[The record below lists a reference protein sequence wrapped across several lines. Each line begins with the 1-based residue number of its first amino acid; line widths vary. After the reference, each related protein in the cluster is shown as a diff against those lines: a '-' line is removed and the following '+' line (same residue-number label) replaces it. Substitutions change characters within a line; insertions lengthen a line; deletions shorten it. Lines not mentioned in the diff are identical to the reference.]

1 MTSFLNVLCSKN
13 EAVDC
18 CKYSS
23 KEWSEKQRKQQQ
35 QQNKYYLQDNLKSR
49 KQK

>member
-1 MTSFLNVLCSKN
+1 MTNFLNVLCSKN
-13 EAVDC
+13 EAVDG

-23 KEWSEKQRKQQQ
+23 KEWSEKSKEKQR
-35 QQNKYYLQDNLKSR
+35 NKYYLQDNLKSR